1 MDQRRNSLRAAAWMT
16 GSVLS
21 FTAMAVAGRKLA
33 GLHDSFEILMWRS
46 AFGFVL
52 VMIYATATGQT
63 GGISSRNLGGHLL
76 RNTIHFIGQNLWFWA
91 LTLIPLAQVFALE
104 FTSPLWVI
112 VLSPLLL
119 GERLTRA
126 RVLAVLLGFVGILIV
141 THMLPR
147 PAGFTFGAGTLAA
160 ALSAVFFALT
170 SILTKRLSRSVS
182 VTGILFW
189 LTLMQFGLGLACA
202 LADGQMR
209 WPTAATLPW
218 LALVGLCGVV
228 AHLSLT
234 SALRLAPAS
243 FVTPLDFLRLP
254 LIAIVAAL
262 VFSEPLDPHVLIGG
276 AVVLAGIWLNLRAE
290 LRPQSHS
297 PTLTNP

>member
-1 MDQRRNSLRAAAWMT
+1 MDQRRNSLKAAVWMT
-16 GSVLS
+16 GSVVS

-33 GLHDSFEILMWRS
+33 GLHDSFEILTWRS
-46 AFGFVL
+46 AVGLGLVL
-52 VMIYATATGQT
+52 LWGAASGQL
-63 GGISSRNLGGHLL
+63 GQIRAQHLGGHLL
-76 RNTIHFIGQNLWFWA
+76 RNTLHFIGQNLWFWA
-91 LTLIPLAQVFALE
+91 LTVIPLAQVFALE

-141 THMLPR
+141 TRMLPW
-147 PAGFTFGAGTLAA
+147 PGAVTLGAGTAAGALA
-160 ALSAVFFALT
+160 AVFFALT
-170 SILTKRLSRSVS
+170 SILTKRLSRSVP
-182 VTGILFW
+182 VIGILFW

-209 WPTAATLPW
+209 WPSTTTLPW
-218 LALVGLCGVV
+218 LVLVGLCGVG

-262 VFSEPLDPHVLIGG
+262 VFSEPLDPYVLVGG
-276 AVVLAGIWLNLRAE
+276 AVVLAGIWLNLRSE

-297 PTLTNP
+297 PTVTNP